1 MPDLARYAGTV
12 LGAYGV
18 ALALIAFIVALTWER
33 SARVRRRLAE
43 VEARAGAR
51 RGDGQAGA

>member
-12 LGAYGV
+12 LAAYAV
-18 ALALIAFIVALTWER
+18 TLALLALIVALSWGR
-33 SARVRRRLAE
+33 SVRVRRRLAE
-43 VEARAGAR
+43 VEARMG